1 MVAGKG
7 YSLWTAAVFMVS
19 FNAGLGLL
27 ALPHALAGTGWFG
40 IFLILW
46 ASINSCYCAVV
57 LGETWL
63 IMEKHWEEYRG
74 KFRYPYPAMGMR
86 TVGLWMRYI
95 VTVALHITAIGIGV
109 VYLLLSAQV
118 AQSMTE
124 TFSHLDYKYWII
136 ILGVILCPLTWF
148 GSIEKFQFAGLG
160 ALVTMVLACLGMF
173 VGSILDLS
181 KENIEENEA
190 PTFSTISLSFGTMIF
205 SFGGIF
211 FFPTVQNDMEYKKKF
226 SIAVLISY
234 ATLLIL
240 YIPVTVV
247 GYFVYGSDVKPN
259 LILSI
264 GKGGLRTFIEI
275 CLAIHTFLAFLLGI
289 NPVYQEIEEA
299 FNVAAV
305 FNYKRCLIRSSVVLI
320 VLIIAC
326 TIPHFDKVMNLVG
339 GSTMTLLTFI
349 CPTLFYYLL
358 KKKESKL
365 INTEKKIVQIRSIL
379 EKIFLLQVVIMGVA
393 GGIACTYFAILDIAQ
408 TFVPAQVILNNTVS
422 L

>member
-86 TVGLWMRYI
+86 TVGLWMR
-95 VTVALHITAIGIGV
+95 
-109 VYLLLSAQV
+109 
-118 AQSMTE
+118 
-124 TFSHLDYKYWII
+124 
-136 ILGVILCPLTWF
+136 
-148 GSIEKFQFAGLG
+148 FAGLG